1 MGKPLT
7 RPCTSLLALPLVALA
22 ALSSLATAAITFN
35 EATGGDL
42 SNNNLAPTNIG
53 PLGLGVSVTSGRS
66 GLPVNATSG
75 DPGVQADIGYATI
88 TIAPGQ
94 RIDRQE
100 VLISAVVARDLG
112 AIWHGPALR
121 HPYGPPA

>member
-1 MGKPLT
+1 M
-7 RPCTSLLALPLVALA
+7 
-22 ALSSLATAAITFN
+22 
-35 EATGGDL
+35 
-42 SNNNLAPTNIG
+42 SNNNLAPTNTG
-53 PLGLGVSVTSGRS
+53 PLGLGVSVISGHS
-66 GLPVNATSG
+66 GLPVNATPG

-88 TIAPGQ
+88 NIAPGQ

-121 HPYGPPA
+121 HPSGPPA